1 MCVLESVPLFLQ
13 IYVSGEGTSSTGGA
27 WPGGDPSGTFY
38 PSDDA
43 MDVDECMAAAS
54 SGLNLANDVLSPP
67 ASNER
72 VDQFSQVCLIVV
84 SGVLSVGSL

>member
-1 MCVLESVPLFLQ
+1 
-13 IYVSGEGTSSTGGA
+13 
-27 WPGGDPSGTFY
+27 
-38 PSDDA
+38 

-72 VDQFSQVCLIVV
+72 VDQFSQVRLIVV
-84 SGVLSVGSL
+84 SGVLSVPVELVWWWPESFV